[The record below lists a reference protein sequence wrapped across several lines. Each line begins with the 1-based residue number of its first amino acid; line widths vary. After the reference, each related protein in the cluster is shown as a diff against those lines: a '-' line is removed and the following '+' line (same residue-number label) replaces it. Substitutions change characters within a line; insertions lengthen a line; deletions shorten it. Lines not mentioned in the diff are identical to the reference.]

1 MPTEPQANPA
11 TTAATIESSSPAAVP
26 ESRLSRIAPGL
37 GKLLHYQRAD
47 LPHDVVAGLAVAA
60 VAIPG
65 SIANAQLAGLSP
77 EMGLYA
83 STLPLV
89 AYALFGTSRQLM
101 VGPSAATAVMVA
113 AAIAPLAGGDAAL
126 YLSMSMALCLCVGL
140 LCIGASFLRLGAL
153 ADFLSKPILIGFMN
167 GVAINILFTQSSRL
181 FGLPLEASGLPARV
195 FEFFTRLPSTHLP
208 TLAVGLGTM
217 ALLLLVPKLLPKV
230 PAPLVAMF
238 VAGVVVH
245 IFALDGLGVAT
256 IGAVPGGLPAF
267 HLPVVPVEMLP
278 TLVAEAAG
286 LALMSFSNMMI
297 AARSFAAKNRYVV
310 DADREMAAL
319 GATNIAAALAQSFV
333 VSGTNSRTAVADAA
347 GGRTQITGIVSALA
361 VGVVA
366 LFLTAPLQYVPTVV
380 LAAVLVTA
388 GLALLDIGSLKM
400 IYRIDRS
407 EAWLSIVATVGVVL
421 VGPINAILLTV
432 VLALLRFVRLA
443 SRPKVEILGEVDGQP
458 GFHSLERH
466 PEARTQSGL
475 LLFRF
480 NGPIIFFSADYFK
493 REVERA
499 AVNAGPDLKWLVVD
513 LMPVNMVDATG
524 LYAMRDV
531 FDDLRARG
539 VVVAVAARDT
549 EWTDW
554 AQQRGLTT
562 QLGKYLRFSTLEE
575 AVLAHHNAP
584 SAGATRA

>member
-1 MPTEPQANPA
+1 
-11 TTAATIESSSPAAVP
+11 
-26 ESRLSRIAPGL
+26 
-37 GKLLHYQRAD
+37 
-47 LPHDVVAGLAVAA
+47 VAGLAVAA

-77 EMGLYA
+77 EVGLYA

-101 VGPSAATAVMVA
+101 VGPSAATAAMVA

-126 YLSMSMALCLCVGL
+126 YLSMSMVLCLCVGF

-167 GVAINILFTQSSRL
+167 GVAISILITQSSRL
-181 FGLPLEASGLPARV
+181 FGLSLEASGLPARAL
-195 FEFFTRLPSTHLP
+195 EFITRLPSTHLP
-208 TLAVGLGTM
+208 TLVVGLSTM
-217 ALLLLVPKLLPKV
+217 ALLLLAPRLVPKV

-238 VAGVVVH
+238 VAGVAVH
-245 IFALDGLGVAT
+245 VFALDALGIAT

-347 GGRTQITGIVSALA
+347 GGRTQVTGIVSALA
-361 VGVVA
+361 VAVVA
-366 LFLTAPLQYVPTVV
+366 LFLTAPLQYVPSVV

-388 GLALLDIGSLKM
+388 GLALLDIGKLKM

-407 EAWLSIVATVGVVL
+407 EAFLSIVATVGVVL
-421 VGPINAILLTV
+421 VGPINAIMLTV

-443 SRPKVEILGEVDGQP
+443 SRPKVEILGALDGKP
-458 GFHSLERH
+458 GYHSLERH
-466 PEARTQSGL
+466 PDARTQPGG

-499 AVNAGPDLKWLVVD
+499 AAAASPDLRWFVLD

-531 FDDLRARG
+531 FDELRSRG
-539 VVVAVAARDT
+539 LVVAVAARDT

-554 AQQRGLTT
+554 AQKRGLTT
-562 QLGKYLRFSTLEE
+562 ELGKYLRFSTLEQ
-575 AVLAHHNAP
+575 AVQACGDAP
-584 SAGATRA
+584 APGVATT

>member
-1 MPTEPQANPA
+1 
-11 TTAATIESSSPAAVP
+11 
-26 ESRLSRIAPGL
+26 
-37 GKLLHYQRAD
+37 
-47 LPHDVVAGLAVAA
+47 VAGLAVAA

-77 EMGLYA
+77 EVGLYA
-83 STLPLV
+83 STLPLL

-101 VGPSAATAVMVA
+101 VGPSAATAAMVA

-126 YLSMSMALCLCVGL
+126 YLSMSMALCLCVGF

-167 GVAINILFTQSSRL
+167 GVAISILITQSSRL
-181 FGLPLEASGLPARV
+181 FGLSLEASGLPARAL
-195 FEFFTRLPSTHLP
+195 EFITRLPSTHLP
-208 TLAVGLGTM
+208 TLAMGLCTM
-217 ALLLLVPKLLPKV
+217 AILLLAPRLLPRV

-238 VAGVVVH
+238 VAGVAVH
-245 IFALDGLGVAT
+245 VFALDARGIAT

-347 GGRTQITGIVSALA
+347 GGRTQVTGIVSALA
-361 VGVVA
+361 VAVVA
-366 LFLTAPLQYVPTVV
+366 LFLTAPLQYVPSVV

-388 GLALLDIGSLKM
+388 GLALLDLGKLKM

-407 EAWLSIVATVGVVL
+407 EALLSIIATVGVVL
-421 VGPINAILLTV
+421 VGPINAIMLTV

-443 SRPKVEILGEVDGQP
+443 SRPKVEILGALDAQP
-458 GFHSLERH
+458 GYHSLERH
-466 PEARTQSGL
+466 PEARTQPGL

-499 AVNAGPDLKWLVVD
+499 AAEAGPDLKWFVLD

-531 FDDLRARG
+531 FDELRSRG
-539 VVVAVAARDT
+539 LVVAVAARDT

-554 AQQRGLTT
+554 AQKRGLTT
-562 QLGKYLRFSTLEE
+562 ELGKYLRFSTLEQ
-575 AVLAHHNAP
+575 AVQACDDAP
-584 SAGATRA
+584 TPGVATT

>member
-1 MPTEPQANPA
+1 M
-11 TTAATIESSSPAAVP
+11 P
-26 ESRLSRIAPGL
+26 ESRLERFAPGL
-37 GKLLHYQRAD
+37 RKLLHYQRAD
-47 LPHDVVAGLAVAA
+47 LPHDMVAGLAVAA

-77 EMGLYA
+77 ELGLYA

-113 AAIAPLAGGDAAL
+113 AAIAPLAGGNASL

-167 GVAINILFTQSSRL
+167 GVAINILITQGPRL

-195 FEFFTRLPSTHLP
+195 LEFVTRLPETHVP
-208 TLAVGLGTM
+208 TLVVGLGTM
-217 ALLLLVPKLLPKV
+217 ALLLLAPKFLPKV

-238 VAGVVVH
+238 VAGVAVH
-245 IFALDGLGVAT
+245 VLALDGRGVAT

-347 GGRTQITGIVSALA
+347 GGRTQVTGIVSALA

-388 GLALLDIGSLKM
+388 GLALLDVGKLKM

-443 SRPKVEILGEVDGQP
+443 SRPKVDILGAVDGQP
-458 GFHSLERH
+458 GFHSVERH
-466 PEARTQSGL
+466 HDAHTPAGL

-493 REVERA
+493 REVEKA
-499 AVNAGPDLKWLVVD
+499 AVNAGPGLQWFVLD

-531 FDDLRARG
+531 FDELRARG

-562 QLGKYLRFSTLEE
+562 QLGKYLLFNTLEQAVQAHRE
-575 AVLAHHNAP
+575 ASP
-584 SAGATRA
+584 G

>member
-1 MPTEPQANPA
+1 
-11 TTAATIESSSPAAVP
+11 
-26 ESRLSRIAPGL
+26 
-37 GKLLHYQRAD
+37 
-47 LPHDVVAGLAVAA
+47 
-60 VAIPG
+60 
-65 SIANAQLAGLSP
+65 
-77 EMGLYA
+77 
-83 STLPLV
+83 
-89 AYALFGTSRQLM
+89 
-101 VGPSAATAVMVA
+101 
-113 AAIAPLAGGDAAL
+113 
-126 YLSMSMALCLCVGL
+126 MSMVLCLCVGF

-167 GVAINILFTQSSRL
+167 GVAINILITQSSRL
-181 FGLPLEASGLPARV
+181 FGLSLEASGMPARTL
-195 FEFFTRLPSTHLP
+195 EFFTRLPSTHIP
-208 TLAVGLGTM
+208 TLVVGACTM
-217 ALLLLVPKLLPKV
+217 ALLLLVPRLLPKL

-238 VAGVVVH
+238 VAGVAVH
-245 IFALDGLGVAT
+245 VLALDGLGVAT

-267 HLPVVPVEMLP
+267 HLPVVPVEVLP

-319 GATNIAAALAQSFV
+319 GAANIAAALAQSFV

-361 VGVVA
+361 VAVVA

-388 GLALLDIGSLKM
+388 GLALLDIGKLKM

-407 EAWLSIVATVGVVL
+407 EAWLSIVATVGVVV
-421 VGPINAILLTV
+421 VGPINAILLAV

-443 SRPKVEILGEVDGQP
+443 SRPKVEILGELDDQP
-458 GFHSLERH
+458 GYHSLERH
-466 PEARTQSGL
+466 PEARTWPGL

-493 REVERA
+493 REVEKA
-499 AVNAGPDLKWLVVD
+499 AINAGPDLRWLVVD

-554 AQQRGLTT
+554 AQQRGLTA
-562 QLGKYLRFSTLEE
+562 QLGKYLRVSTLEE
-575 AVLAHHNAP
+575 AVRTYREA
-584 SAGATRA
+584 SAG